1 MALLSDTFT
10 DLCAKHDLTA
20 ASVGIQKYEGG
31 FGYVSYVHW
40 SDGESRCSSSH
51 GDTPEDALRGAI
63 SEANAKRS
71 MAPSIEA
78 LEVAA

>member
-20 ASVGIQKYEGG
+20 ASVGIQKYESG

-40 SDGESRCSSSH
+40 RDGELRCASSH
-51 GDTPEDALRGAI
+51 GDTPELALSAAI
-63 SEANAKRS
+63 AEANTKRS
-71 MAPSIEA
+71 IASIEA